1 MTYLIWLIFDDI
13 ISFSI
18 SIRCS
23 TLQQEKEKKTI
34 FHKVSIVRSG
44 QVKFSS
50 SSSISS
56 VESNKSASTP
66 TSETKLIKVA
76 DGARRCLV
84 CHRSNDKNQTADA
97 TWLQHP
103 MKRLPAVQSHH
114 QSNISS
120 VPNRI
125 IGCYI
130 FDSHVLIELEL
141 LLDYEILCIYK
152 VYNLQFPS
160 IL

>member
-1 MTYLIWLIFDDI
+1 MTYIWRYHF
-13 ISFSI
+13 FSI

-34 FHKVSIVRSG
+34 FHKVSMVPSG
-44 QVKFSS
+44 QVQFSS
-50 SSSISS
+50 SISLSS
-56 VESNKSASTP
+56 VESNKSGITP
-66 TSETKLIKVA
+66 ASETKLIKVA
-76 DGARRCLV
+76 DGARRCFV
-84 CHRSNDKNQTADA
+84 CHRSNDNNQTADA
-97 TWLQHP
+97 IWLQYP

-120 VPNRI
+120 VSNSI

-141 LLDYEILCIYK
+141 LLD
-152 VYNLQFPS
+152 
-160 IL
+160 